1 MAEAKAR
8 PECPERAGKLLGTPR
23 HAAVLPIRPATPAD
37 IEAVARLHRAVR
49 TASLP
54 YLPELHTPE
63 EDLRFFRERVFPA
76 CTVWVGG
83 ETGLAGYCAFRDGWV
98 DHLYVEPAAQGRG
111 LGSALLNQA
120 MAGRS
125 HLRLW
130 VFQKNTPAIGFYT
143 RRGFRMVELTD
154 GSGTEE
160 REPDALYEWR
170 R

>member
-1 MAEAKAR
+1 MAEAKTR
-8 PECPERAGKLLGTPR
+8 LECPEPTGKLLGTAQ
-23 HAAVLPIRPATPAD
+23 HAAVLPIRRATPAD

-49 TASLP
+49 TACLP

-63 EDLRFFRERVFPA
+63 EDLRFFREHVFPT

-83 ETGLAGYCAFRDGWV
+83 GTRVAGYCACRHGWA

-120 MAGRS
+120 IVGRS
-125 HLRLW
+125 HLKLW
-130 VFQKNTPAIGFYT
+130 VFQRNISAIRFYT
-143 RRGFRMVELTD
+143 RRGFRLVELTD
-154 GSGTEE
+154 GSGNEE
-160 REPDALYEWR
+160 GEPDALYEWR